1 MTYKKIS
8 TSNTVMRLINAENL
22 VYADKTPFIAR
33 LEEDPAC
40 KVAVFLRPRRFGKTL
55 FTDMLMSYYDRSLA
69 GSFDST
75 FKGTWIHE
83 HKTSL
88 AGSYCCVRF
97 DFSSV
102 SGDAKLVKASFT
114 GEIAYAL
121 MDFTDRY
128 PDLGLPYSE
137 LKADLY
143 AEPSDLMKAFVANF
157 RRHSTGRD
165 LLYVII
171 DEYDH
176 FANDILSRDTETFR
190 KITST
195 AKEHEGFIKQFYSYL
210 KEASGGDRSRPIER
224 FFITGVSSVSLDSL
238 TSGFNICTNISN
250 ELWCNSMV
258 GFTHA
263 ELSKIIDETVDLSA
277 LPGIDKTKIL
287 QVMEKFYDGYTF
299 SPKAKERIFNSS
311 MCLYFLRALIQANEM
326 PPKSLY
332 LKALAQT

>member
-1 MTYKKIS
+1 
-8 TSNTVMRLINAENL
+8 
-22 VYADKTPFIAR
+22 
-33 LEEDPAC
+33 
-40 KVAVFLRPRRFGKTL
+40 
-55 FTDMLMSYYDRSLA
+55 
-69 GSFDST
+69 
-75 FKGTWIHE
+75 
-83 HKTSL
+83 
-88 AGSYCCVRF
+88 
-97 DFSSV
+97 
-102 SGDAKLVKASFT
+102 
-114 GEIAYAL
+114 

-224 FFITGVSSVSLDSL
+224 FFHYRSLFGITR
-238 TSGFNICTNISN
+238 FP
-250 ELWCNSMV
+250 
-258 GFTHA
+258 
-263 ELSKIIDETVDLSA
+263 DLR
-277 LPGIDKTKIL
+277 L
-287 QVMEKFYDGYTF
+287 
-299 SPKAKERIFNSS
+299 
-311 MCLYFLRALIQANEM
+311 
-326 PPKSLY
+326 
-332 LKALAQT
+332 